1 MKFLNNMKVGS
12 KIVLLAT
19 VLLLF
24 LASVSGVAIIQLR
37 AIDNES
43 DLMYQNNLLGLS
55 YAKEA
60 NIQLINLS
68 RAVRNMVIVTPEM
81 RPGYISSYKEFVTTA
96 RAELAKVK
104 PLLLTPVGQEMH
116 QKTVTAFEALLP
128 ELQKIVDNLDTYSP
142 EQILGQ
148 LVASREYANAAD
160 NLMTDLCNLLESAAE
175 ARNTEITAL
184 ADRSFIINIGAL
196 IAALLIG
203 GILGVMIKKAIANPL
218 VSIAQKAT
226 LVAGGDL
233 SQDFTLARRDEL
245 GTLAA
250 ALVQMVL
257 NLRERIADAEQKS
270 QEAQEQSQKAQE
282 AMVEANASKEKA
294 EAAAKAIMIAADQV
308 DQVVNRMAA
317 STEELSAQVE
327 QSSRGAD
334 QQRERVSSSA
344 IAMEEMNSTVLEVAR
359 NAGVAA
365 ESSDRVREKAQQG
378 EQVVTK
384 SIESIAIVQTDNAE
398 LSRIMEELGRQA
410 EAIGTIM
417 TVISDIADQTNL
429 LALNAAIEAARA
441 GEAGRGFAV
450 VADEVRK
457 LAEKTMTATK
467 EVGDAINGIQAG
479 TRQSIEAMGKVSQ
492 NMDSTTLLV
501 KESGDALAAIVD
513 EVVTTVSQ
521 VTSIATASEE
531 QSAASEEITR
541 SLEEINN
548 MASETAAAMQQSA
561 QAVTELAQQAQELQR
576 MVNELRKE
584 DSTA

>member
-12 KIVLLAT
+12 KVILLVA

-24 LASVSGVAIIQLR
+24 LAAVSGVGIVQLR
-37 AIDNES
+37 AMDTES
-43 DLMYQNNLLGLS
+43 NIMYENNLLGLS
-55 YAKEA
+55 AAKEA
-60 NIQLINLS
+60 NIQLINIS
-68 RAVRNMVIVTPEM
+68 RAVRNMALVAPEA
-81 RPGYISSYKEFVTTA
+81 RPNYIASYKDYVAIA
-96 RAELAKVK
+96 REELATVK
-104 PLLLTPVGQEMH
+104 PLLLTPAAQATY
-116 QKTVTAFEALLP
+116 QKAVTAFEGLLP
-128 ELQKIVDNLDTYSP
+128 QLQKIIDTMDSLNA
-142 EQILGQ
+142 EQILAG
-148 LVASREYANAAD
+148 LVAAREYANSAD
-160 NLMTDLCNLLESAAE
+160 NLMTELCDLLENVAQS
-175 ARNTEITAL
+175 RNAEITAL
-184 ADRSFIINIGAL
+184 ADKSYMLNIGSL
-196 IAALLIG
+196 IAALLVG
-203 GILGVMIKKAIANPL
+203 GILGMMIKKAIANPL
-218 VSIAQKAT
+218 VDIAQKAS

-233 SQDFTLARRDEL
+233 SQEFTLDRRDEL
-245 GTLAA
+245 GSLAT
-250 ALVQMVL
+250 ALEQMVV
-257 NLRERIADAEQKS
+257 NLRARIADAEQKS
-270 QEAQEQSQKAQE
+270 HEAAEQTVKAQE
-282 AMVEANASKEKA
+282 AMAEANISKEKA

-317 STEELSAQVE
+317 ATEELSAQVE

-334 QQRERVSSSA
+334 MQRDRVSTSA
-344 IAMEEMNSTVLEVAR
+344 TAMEEMNSTVLEVAR

-365 ESSDRVREKAQQG
+365 ESSDRVRDKAQQG
-378 EQVVTK
+378 EQVVNK
-384 SIESIAIVQTDNAE
+384 SIDSIAVVQADNVE

-467 EVGDAINGIQAG
+467 EVGDAITGIQSG
-479 TRQSIEAMGKVSQ
+479 TRQSIDAMGKVSL
-492 NMDSTTLLV
+492 NMDSTTALV
-501 KESGDALAAIVD
+501 KESGEALSAIVS

-521 VTSIATASEE
+521 VTSIATASEQ

-541 SLEEINN
+541 SLDEINS

-561 QAVTELAQQAQELQR
+561 VAVSELAQQTQELQR

-584 DSTA
+584 DAAA